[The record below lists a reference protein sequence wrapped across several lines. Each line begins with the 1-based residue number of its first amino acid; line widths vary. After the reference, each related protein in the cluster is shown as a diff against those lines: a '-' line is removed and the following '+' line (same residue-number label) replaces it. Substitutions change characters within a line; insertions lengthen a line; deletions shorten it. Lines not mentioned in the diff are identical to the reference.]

1 MKIPQEFTFSVK
13 GGRDKIVILNCDLL
27 DVAAHV
33 SYLLHNL
40 YGRMLVREPM
50 MAEAFKEIIIDSI
63 GNPDGPCWGKEPLK
77 PAETE
82 IIFTTPKTPDNPT

>member
-27 DVAAHV
+27 DMAAHV

-50 MAEAFKEIIIDSI
+50 MAETFKEIIIKSI

-82 IIFTTPKTPDNPT
+82 IIFTTPKTPYNPT

>member
-1 MKIPQEFTFSVK
+1 MNIPQEFTFSVK
-13 GGRDKIVILNCDLL
+13 GGRDKIVILNCDLF
-27 DVAAHV
+27 DMAAHV

-50 MAEAFKEIIIDSI
+50 MAETFKEIIIKSI
-63 GNPDGPCWGKEPLK
+63 GNPDGPCWGKEPVK

-82 IIFTTPKTPDNPT
+82 IYFTTPKNPDNPT

>member
-1 MKIPQEFTFSVK
+1 MNIPREFTFSVK

-27 DVAAHV
+27 DIAAHV

-40 YGRMLVREPM
+40 YGRMLVRDPNT
-50 MAEAFKEIIIDSI
+50 AEAFKKIIIDSI
-63 GNPDGPCWGKEPLK
+63 GNPEGPCWGKKPLK

-82 IIFTTPKTPDNPT
+82 IYFTTPKTPDNHS